1 MNIVFSRLINYELK
15 KYYIMKY
22 FFYIG
27 FILILM
33 YSCGSSNKTIAVRE
47 TTEEE
52 AIVIENDSLEYKIII
67 LDIGFNVY
75 LNSIARPARFYSQ
88 QYLENKNIFYVS
100 EWNRRARNPLRY
112 GGFYENTIDYM
123 SHLDYGLD
131 VNYKL
136 FNYFKFVEYKY
147 KIRLI

>member
-1 MNIVFSRLINYELK
+1 
-15 KYYIMKY
+15 MKY
-22 FFYIG
+22 LG
-27 FILILM
+27 FIIIITLFI
-33 YSCGSSNKTIAVRE
+33 YSCGSSNKTTVQRE
-47 TTEEE
+47 TPEEE
-52 AIVIENDSLEYKIII
+52 AVVIENDSLEYKIII
-67 LDIGFNVY
+67 IDIGFNTY
-75 LNSIARPARFYSQ
+75 LHSIAKPANFYSQ
-88 QYLENKNIFYVS
+88 AYYENKNIFYVS
-100 EWNRRARNPLRY
+100 EWNRRASDPIRY